1 MLFLIGSIVFTSWLT
16 LSFKVLERFR
26 INNLQA
32 IVFNYFTCVAVGI
45 FINGESP
52 IHTQTLNAAWISW
65 SVGLGCF
72 FIFSFN
78 LMAFTTQKMGVAVAS
93 VTNKLSLVIP
103 FVFSIYLYNESATFL
118 KITGIV
124 VAMIAVVFT
133 CWPQKGFVLAG
144 SHKKVGSIM
153 LIGLPLLMFVGSGL
167 MDTIIKYIEIT
178 FLNDDN
184 KNAFLITTF
193 FVAGIMGLFVLL
205 SLMLIGKIKFDY
217 RAVIAGVAIGVPNYI
232 SIWCLIKVL
241 QDYAGNSS
249 AIIPINN
256 MGIVLFS
263 TVAAFFLF
271 KEWLTKLN
279 WIGIFLSIVAIALI
293 AYG

>member
-16 LSFKVLERFR
+16 LSFKVLERFQ

-78 LMAFTTQKMGVAVAS
+78 LMAFTTQKMGVAVSS

-144 SHKKVGSIM
+144 SHKK
-153 LIGLPLLMFVGSGL
+153 
-167 MDTIIKYIEIT
+167 
-178 FLNDDN
+178 
-184 KNAFLITTF
+184 
-193 FVAGIMGLFVLL
+193 
-205 SLMLIGKIKFDY
+205 
-217 RAVIAGVAIGVPNYI
+217 
-232 SIWCLIKVL
+232 
-241 QDYAGNSS
+241 
-249 AIIPINN
+249 
-256 MGIVLFS
+256 
-263 TVAAFFLF
+263 
-271 KEWLTKLN
+271 
-279 WIGIFLSIVAIALI
+279 
-293 AYG
+293 